1 MKMNKPKAKKAP
13 PYLYDGPPPTKED
26 KVDETDD
33 LYDTDQRE
41 AMLDDDE
48 VTAAEAGFME
58 GHEQEPPS
66 KKETRK
72 NAISHTD
79 ETATELAKED
89 AEDD

>member
-1 MKMNKPKAKKAP
+1 MSKPKAKKAP
-13 PYLYDGPPPTKED
+13 PYLYEGPPPTKADMEE
-26 KVDETDD
+26 ETDD
-33 LYDTDQRE
+33 VYETAQRE

-58 GHEQEPPS
+58 GREQEPPS

-79 ETATELAKED
+79 EVADELAKED

>member
-1 MKMNKPKAKKAP
+1 MKMSKPKAKKAP

-26 KVDETDD
+26 RVEETDD

-58 GHEQEPPS
+58 GHEQEAPS